1 MSFKRNLMIGIMAWA
16 FLGVSNALAQSHQ
29 HHQKHMVSPF
39 DGKKE
44 AKSLHCKL
52 KGHIHFGFCPHS
64 IPDKSL
70 AAPIRIAADC
80 GGRTPEAIPSSSSI
94 IKNLFVSSAFNENPV
109 LHSSKIMMEILPFYD
124 FFLPDLLA
132 PPPRFI

>member
-1 MSFKRNLMIGIMAWA
+1 MFSKRNLMIGVLAWA
-16 FLGVSNALAQSHQ
+16 FFGASNVLALSHQ
-29 HHQKHMVSPF
+29 HHQKKIVSPF
-39 DGKKE
+39 DEKKE
-44 AKSLHCKL
+44 AKSLHCQL

-70 AAPIRIAADC
+70 AAPIRIAGDC

-94 IKNLFVSSAFNENPV
+94 IKNLFVSSAFNANPV

-124 FFLPDLLA
+124 FLLPDQLA